1 MDRPAIIE
9 LTDKNILNIP
19 GSEWAIFR
27 LAGKA
32 TIVSIDVDTNH
43 FKGNAPEY
51 VTIEGTLQCGD
62 HSTNFDDCEWTV
74 ILDKVK
80 LQPHKLHAIKKEVK
94 SNGPFSSIRITMAPD
109 GGISRVRVWGQLC
122 FEKPEPQANT
132 SGETNGNTN
141 ENTNENTNGN
151 TDKNAD
157 GNCGLSTGTTTDKN
171 ADEDTDQTTNDN
183 EKPDTQS
190 TE

>member
-9 LTDKNILNIP
+9 LTDKNVLNIP

-51 VTIEGTLQCGD
+51 VTIEGTLQRGD
-62 HSTNFDDCEWTV
+62 YSTNFDDSEWTV

-80 LQPHKLHAIKKEVK
+80 LLPHKMHSIKKEVK
-94 SNGPFSSIRITMAPD
+94 SNGPYSSIRITMAPD

-122 FEKPEPQANT
+122 FEKPEPQADA
-132 SGETNGNTN
+132 SDETN
-141 ENTNENTNGN
+141 ENTNENINGN

-157 GNCGLSTGTTTDKN
+157 ENCDLSADTNTDKN
-171 ADEDTDQTTNDN
+171 ADEDTDQTANDN
-183 EKPDTQS
+183 EKPDTSS